1 MPQRAHAA
9 ASTLRGCVT
18 SFPRGAEIH
27 GHEQRAWGWLCC
39 VPERCKARSSSA
51 EGLYLPHPLHPP
63 FPLCLTA
70 GVNFTLSCHLLDKI
84 ISSWFPLDLS
94 SESLSA
100 ELPPAASHEESAAAA
115 GAAVPEASRKPGCSA
130 VPGSRPLVCVPVSA
144 HTNGAQ
150 GTRG

>member
-1 MPQRAHAA
+1 MSRRAHAA
-9 ASTLRGCVT
+9 ASALRGCET

-27 GHEQRAWGWLCC
+27 GHEQRAQGWLCC
-39 VPERCKARSSSA
+39 VPERCKARSCSA

-100 ELPPAASHEESAAAA
+100 ELPPAASDEESA
-115 GAAVPEASRKPGCSA
+115 AAVPEASGKPGCSV
-130 VPGSRPLVCVPVSA
+130 VPGSRSLVCVPVSV
-144 HTNGAQ
+144 HTNGAR